1 MRLLTAVLVV
11 AGAALGLAARA
22 DDNDVNA
29 ELVKEGYRPSVVDGH
44 LLYCRREEITGTPF
58 WKNVCLPASEIETRK
73 RQTRESVEH
82 LEERPARRALP
93 SR

>member
-1 MRLLTAVLVV
+1 VRLLAALLVL
-11 AGAALGLAARA
+11 AGVALGLAARA
-22 DDNDVNA
+22 DDNEVDP

-58 WKNVCLPASEIETRK
+58 RKNVCLPASEVDKRK